1 MLALETRVQST
12 CTSTHAHAHAHTY
25 TLNTLHLD
33 YTCINCRPQTGL
45 CGLQGGTCNGGKLQ
59 EVGPKMGGGGG
70 GGGRNSEQ
78 GVIARQYSTY
88 LITLCMHSA
97 LHSPQ
102 VAV

>member
-12 CTSTHAHAHAHTY
+12 CTSTHAHAHAHAHTY

-45 CGLQGGTCNGGKLQ
+45 CGPQGGTCNGGKIQ

-70 GGGRNSEQ
+70 NSEQ

-88 LITLCMHSA
+88 LSTLCMHSA